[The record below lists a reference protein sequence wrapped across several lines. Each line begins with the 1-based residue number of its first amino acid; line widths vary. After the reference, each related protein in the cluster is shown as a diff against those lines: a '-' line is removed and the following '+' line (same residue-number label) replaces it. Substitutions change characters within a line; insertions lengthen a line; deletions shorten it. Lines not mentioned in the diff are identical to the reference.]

1 MRDDDF
7 EIVRLDADDV
17 EADLQSLVDL
27 LADAVDDGAS
37 VGFLGPLD
45 RATAEA
51 YWRRRADEVGRG
63 SRLLLAARDGTRVV
77 GSVQLAFAE
86 QQNGSHRAEVQ
97 RLVVHRDARRRGV
110 GRALMLGL
118 EREAREAGRTLL
130 MLNTR
135 AGDPP
140 EALYLGLGYTL
151 VGTVPDYARNP
162 DGTFNTTSIMYRLL
176 EP

>member
-1 MRDDDF
+1 MQEDTY
-7 EIVRLDADDV
+7 EIVRLDAEGV
-17 EADLQSLVDL
+17 EASLASLVDL

-45 RATAEA
+45 RAAAEA
-51 YWRRRADEVGRG
+51 YWRRRAGEVGRG
-63 SRLLLAARDGTRVV
+63 SRLLLAALGGGRVL

-86 QQNGSHRAEVQ
+86 QQNAAHRAEVQ